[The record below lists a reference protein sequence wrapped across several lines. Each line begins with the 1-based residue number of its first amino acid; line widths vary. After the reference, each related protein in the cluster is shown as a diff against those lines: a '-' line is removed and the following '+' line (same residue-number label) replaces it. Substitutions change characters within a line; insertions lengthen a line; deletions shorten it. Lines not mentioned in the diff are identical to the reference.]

1 MWFVVLPL
9 AALGVVVL
17 VKTRPRAVANTD
29 DDAEGVVP
37 DAASPTTALTDEDL
51 VELGVATTD
60 VLEWLGACEERL
72 RITRGA
78 TVMRTDTSGADS
90 SVCVDFRALET
101 DFKLW
106 LDGPPF
112 MGPFPRLARSDT
124 TEGPGKTLSKRSADC
139 LEQTIIEL
147 AKSQL

>member
-1 MWFVVLPL
+1 MWFLVLPL

-17 VKTRPRAVANTD
+17 VRTRPRAIAH
-29 DDAEGVVP
+29 AEVP
-37 DAASPTTALTDEDL
+37 DAPSPTTALTDEDL

-72 RITRGA
+72 RITRSA
-78 TVMRTDTSGADS
+78 TVLRTDTSGADS
-90 SVCVDFRALET
+90 SVCVDFKALET

-106 LDGPPF
+106 LDGPSF
-112 MGPFPRLARSDT
+112 MGPFPRLARSEAA
-124 TEGPGKTLSKRSADC
+124 EGPGKHLSKRSADS
-139 LEQTIIEL
+139 LEQSIIEL